1 MKTYNT
7 PSTLAIRLEN
17 ACSLCQA
24 VSPAPE
30 ATGIKINNQ
39 GAQVIVSQ

>member
-17 ACSLCQA
+17 SCSLCQA
-24 VSPAPE
+24 QSSTPTP
-30 ATGIKINNQ
+30 TGIQINNQ
-39 GAQVIVSQ
+39 GAKVISD